1 MAFPFGGGLSL
12 IKPRS
17 GNSIRAGGV
26 GTPIYVNTPQVEPSG
41 VARFRTQ
48 PDGAPVVPGNISPS
62 FSFDATIAS
71 SIASQLSLSR
81 TSGATYYD
89 STGTIQ
95 TASSGVARFDNI
107 FNGTAWVQAGLL
119 LEEQRTNLVINTDI
133 SSAAWTPGHTTLSTD
148 GTLDPRGSLAQLLT
162 FDAFT
167 VAHAIFTSTPPT
179 ITAGSTYTLSI
190 YAKAGTTGSFIFLNF
205 QDGGTSTN
213 NAGAVFN
220 LTGTGTATATETH
233 TGGNGAISR
242 TFQRYVGNGWYR
254 LETTVSLATATSA
267 YFQPGV
273 AASATGNTWG
283 SGGDIATTGGSG
295 NNFYLALPQLEQA
308 GFASS
313 LIITSGAA
321 ATRSADIISST
332 DVTLLAA
339 MAWVVETGELQAAT
353 ASTLLGINTAVGI
366 GEDTSNQLTTADGG
380 TQTSKNRE
388 DWTQPTRGGIAWDA
402 TPRVS
407 ISLDGWV
414 VATAGNTP
422 VTPTSLYFGNTN
434 NGASGFLNGHI
445 RMMAAYAAADDTQLQ
460 ALTPVGASFT
470 IGAGIN
476 AALAATEAPDVAAFA
491 ATETINAALA
501 ATEAQDVAAFVASPV
516 INAALAATEA
526 PDTAAIAVQV
536 KINAALS
543 VTEAQDVAAFVVI
556 EIDTAVLAATEA
568 QDVAALA
575 VTLTDNA
582 ALAAT
587 ETKDVA
593 AFVATIGDNAAL
605 AATEA
610 QDVAAFVAI
619 ETDTAVLAA
628 TEAPDTATFSV
639 QVKINAALGAT
650 EAPDVA
656 LINASG
662 SIVAALTVTEAPDL
676 AAFAASTIDVAF
688 LAATELPD
696 TAAFSVSIIPS
707 TVCFLS
713 LAATEA
719 PDIASVLAYTTAFSL
734 PTSRFIWPRAGDR
747 YESLTVTTM
756 KKAFSARNWD
766 DFMSL
771 ANVRGIDVFGYNGL
785 LSQAYEDAVPLINPA
800 TSRQAVKFFLSNG
813 QQFVIDVPDDMTGI
827 YRDVLRRMS
836 A

>member
-17 GNSIRAGGV
+17 GNSVRAGGV

-81 TSGATYYD
+81 TSAATYYD

-119 LEEQRTNLVINTDI
+119 VEEQRTNLVINTDI

-179 ITAGSTYTLSI
+179 ITAGSTYTKSI

-242 TFQRYVGNGWYR
+242 TLQRYVGNGWYR

-283 SGGDIATTGGSG
+283 SGGDIATIGGTG
-295 NNFYLALPQLEQA
+295 NNFYLALPQLELA

-332 DVTLLAA
+332 DATLLAA
-339 MAWVVETGELQAAT
+339 KAWVVETGELQAAT

-434 NGASGFLNGHI
+434 NGASGFLNGHL
-445 RMMAAYAAADDTQLQ
+445 RMMAAYTAADDTQLQ

-476 AALAATEAPDVAAFA
+476 AALAATEAPDA
-491 ATETINAALA
+491 
-501 ATEAQDVAAFVASPV
+501 
-516 INAALAATEA
+516 
-526 PDTAAIAVQV
+526 AAI
-536 KINAALS
+536 
-543 VTEAQDVAAFVVI
+543 VVI
-556 EIDTAVLAATEA
+556 ETDTAVLAATEA
-568 QDVAALA
+568 QDVAAFSVTVGDNAALA
-575 VTLTDNA
+575 ATEVADVAAINVTETDNA

-587 ETKDVA
+587 EAKDVA
-593 AFVATIGDNAAL
+593 LINVTESDLAVLTATEAQDTAAFAVSIKINAALAAIEAADTAAIVATVGDNAAL

-610 QDVAAFVAI
+610 QDVA
-619 ETDTAVLAA
+619 L
-628 TEAPDTATFSV
+628 
-639 QVKINAALGAT
+639 INASGADVVTFALT

-656 LINASG
+656 AMVVGIIDA
-662 SIVAALTVTEAPDL
+662 VTL
-676 AAFAASTIDVAF
+676 S
-688 LAATELPD
+688 ATETPD
-696 TAAFSVSIIPS
+696 TASIVISNP
-707 TVCFLS
+707 VPFLMA

-719 PDIASVLAYTTAFSL
+719 SDTADIDASIIEIIHIDPGL
-734 PTSRFIWPRAGDR
+734 PTNRFIWPRTPER
-747 YESLTVTTM
+747 HL
-756 KKAFSARNWD
+756 F
-766 DFMSL
+766 
-771 ANVRGIDVFGYNGL
+771 
-785 LSQAYEDAVPLINPA
+785 
-800 TSRQAVKFFLSNG
+800 
-813 QQFVIDVPDDMTGI
+813 
-827 YRDVLRRMS
+827 
-836 A
+836 